1 MAKVTKVGCITLL
14 LWCGSGAAL
23 LGIGIVDANAV
34 LMLIGLLL
42 IASYYIFSHIAML
55 IVNGW
60 EDPYRETR
68 KRDKQNYEKY
78 GESTRRDD

>member
-1 MAKVTKVGCITLL
+1 MSQDTKVGCASLL

-23 LGIGIVDANAV
+23 LGIGIADANAV
-34 LMLIGLLL
+34 LMLIGLIL
-42 IASYYIFSHIAML
+42 IASYYIFAHIAML
-55 IVNGW
+55 IVNSW

-78 GESTRRDD
+78 GEITRRDD